1 MTVLPADFIKK
12 IEQQFPDQA
21 SAIITALD
29 DASYTSFRLNPSKST
44 ANPFDNTSPISW
56 ADNAFFLA
64 ERPSFTFDPLFHAG
78 AYYVQEASSMFIA
91 EIFKQH
97 VDTNNAL
104 KVLDLC
110 AAPGGKSTHI
120 LSLISD
126 NSFLIANE
134 TIAQRANI
142 LAENCTRW
150 GNANVIVCNN
160 DPAHFTDFEN
170 CFDVVV
176 IDAPCSGEGMF
187 RKDPAARLEWNE
199 GNVKLCS
206 ARQQRILEEATKLV
220 KPGGI
225 LIYSTCTFSEEE
237 DEMQI
242 LPLIS
247 SGDWESLALNC
258 NAFPEITISKL
269 NNIHAYKFLPHQNK
283 GEGFF
288 VSAIRKSNNFSEGNW
303 PRLSK
308 KINFADK
315 KSKAI
320 AAQFL
325 TAKDPEF
332 IVHQDQILFIP
343 KEISAQMLGV
353 LNTKLHIKK
362 FGTEVGQLIRE
373 ELIPSQALAMSNY
386 RSDLLPSI
394 ELSYDDAIL
403 YLQKND
409 MPSQGNAKGWHLM
422 KYKNYALGWA
432 KLLGNRIN
440 NAYPK
445 EWRIRKQENS

>member
-29 DASYTSFRLNPSKST
+29 DASYTSVRLNPSKST
-44 ANPFDNTSPISW
+44 SNPFDNTSPISW
-56 ADNAFFLA
+56 ADKAFFLA

-97 VDTNNAL
+97 IDTNNAL
-104 KVLDLC
+104 RVLDLC

-126 NSFLIANE
+126 DSFLIANE

-187 RKDPAARLEWNE
+187 RKDPTARLEWNE

-206 ARQQRILEEATKLV
+206 ARQQRILEEATK
-220 KPGGI
+220 
-225 LIYSTCTFSEEE
+225 
-237 DEMQI
+237 
-242 LPLIS
+242 
-247 SGDWESLALNC
+247 
-258 NAFPEITISKL
+258 
-269 NNIHAYKFLPHQNK
+269 
-283 GEGFF
+283 
-288 VSAIRKSNNFSEGNW
+288 
-303 PRLSK
+303 
-308 KINFADK
+308 
-315 KSKAI
+315 
-320 AAQFL
+320 
-325 TAKDPEF
+325 
-332 IVHQDQILFIP
+332 
-343 KEISAQMLGV
+343 
-353 LNTKLHIKK
+353 
-362 FGTEVGQLIRE
+362 
-373 ELIPSQALAMSNY
+373 
-386 RSDLLPSI
+386 
-394 ELSYDDAIL
+394 
-403 YLQKND
+403 
-409 MPSQGNAKGWHLM
+409 
-422 KYKNYALGWA
+422 
-432 KLLGNRIN
+432 
-440 NAYPK
+440 
-445 EWRIRKQENS
+445 